1 MANVAS
7 VRLFRCHFE
16 SNTAS
21 DGGAIYIYSS
31 SELMLSHC
39 QFIANSA
46 INHRQTTYASHGGA
60 LYAQTSSQLQVR
72 DIDREFEFYEF
83 FSFLKFNEFYDFFSV
98 EKVP

>member
-7 VRLFRCHFE
+7 VRLFRCYFE

-31 SELMLSHC
+31 SELMLSQC

-46 INHRQTTYASHGGA
+46 VNHRLTSYASHGGA
-60 LYAQTSSQLQVR
+60 LYAESSSQLQVR
-72 DIDREFEFYEF
+72 HVI
-83 FSFLKFNEFYDFFSV
+83 N
-98 EKVP
+98 